1 MAIDPRFIGRG
12 WSFPPQFVKSAVGG
26 RGGESVMAEGIEDIR
41 QALWIIVTT
50 TLGER
55 LMRPTFGCNIEDHLF
70 EPMNRSFL
78 SYTEAL
84 VRSAI
89 LHHEPRI
96 DAQQI
101 TVESD
106 QPAGRLHINIGY
118 TVRGTNSRF
127 NMVLPYYLNAEG

>member
-1 MAIDPRFIGRG
+1 MEIDPRFIGRG
-12 WSFPPQFVKSAVGG
+12 WTFPPQFVKAAGG
-26 RGGESVMAEGIEDIR
+26 PRGGEAVMSEGIEDIHE
-41 QALWIIVTT
+41 ALRIIVTT

-55 LMRPTFGCNIEDHLF
+55 LMRPTFGCNLEDHLF

-96 DAQQI
+96 DAQDI
-101 TVESD
+101 AVESN
-106 QPAGRLHINIGY
+106 QPEGQLRINIAY
-118 TVRGTNSRF
+118 TVRGSNSRF
-127 NMVLPYYLNAEG
+127 NMVLPYYVEEGA